1 MRLKTLEIKGFKS
14 FADKTI
20 IHFDEKITGV
30 VGPNGCGK
38 SNIVDAIRWVIGEH
52 KISNLRSDSL
62 ESLIFNGSKT
72 RAASGVAEVSL
83 TFENTRNILPTE
95 FTTVTITRRF
105 YKNGESEYRLNDV
118 TCRLKDIQNLFLDT
132 GVSSDS
138 YAIIELGMVDDIIKD
153 KDNSR
158 RRMFEQAAGIS
169 VYKTRKKEAK
179 QKLEATENDLNRIED
194 LLYEIQHN
202 LKTLESQARKAERYQ
217 EVKKEYKRISI
228 ELAKAVLE
236 GFHLNYQE
244 LEQQLETET
253 NRKVELD
260 AAIATQEASLEHDKN
275 QLIHLEKDLQAAQKT
290 VNDLQN
296 QIRTQE
302 SEQQLTRQRLNH
314 LQEKAHQQTRFL
326 SQADT
331 QRQQLQESLAELA
344 SRLDTERVQLQQME
358 TARQSLS
365 EIYQSAL
372 QSWESHKAKLSS
384 LQQTQQELRRR
395 QFELEKK
402 MAVADTSRQNT
413 ERLIRQYEQESQQR
427 TTHLQQLQ
435 ERKENLSQS
444 VAHLQQQLQQLK
456 EAHQTGK
463 AQILALQ
470 QTLDELRDQMRE
482 KNRLHDA
489 RKNEY
494 QLLKSL
500 VDNLEGYPESIR
512 FLKKQ
517 SGWSSNP
524 LLLSDVLNVQDAYKT
539 AIENLLEPYLNYY
552 VVNDIAEAHAAI
564 ELLDQHQKGRAS
576 FFILNQLPAIS
587 HDHATAPH
595 PAWIPA
601 MQVVE
606 TAPAYLP
613 LIKHLLG
620 HVYLSTEPLQTV
632 NGNRIETDLVVLDKE
647 GKIIYGNY
655 FVSGGSVQTFSGYKI
670 GRVHQLEKLQHTI
683 QQIESEIQE
692 LQQRIHSHQQEITR
706 ITAQLHEREIAQLQ
720 EQLTQ
725 QEKQLFALQNQ
736 SEQIEQQHQQSTGRI
751 QGLQQ
756 QLHEQQLQMQQL
768 QQALKSLNEEQTAL
782 QQQLEEAQQL
792 TLEAEKTYQASQQQY
807 NEHRIQFTRQQ
818 SKLQSIEQEIQ
829 FHQRKL
835 TELQQ
840 GIEQNTLEQKETQ
853 QAIINAQQ
861 QLQEIEQMLV
871 GLIHDRDAQMAVVQQ
886 KEKVYYDFRNTLN
899 EKEAQLKQLHR
910 NREQCETLLMQIREQ
925 LNQVKLQL
933 TSLKERLQLE
943 FKVNLEEIMD
953 EPRETDQ
960 SIEQLQ
966 AEADKLKKRLEN
978 MGEVNPTAIEAYQEM
993 KKRYEFIETQKNDL
1007 LQAKNSLLA
1016 TIEEVETTANE
1027 RFLHTFEKIKENFQR
1042 VFRSLSSDEDQCDLI
1057 LLDPQNLAESPI
1069 DIIAKPKGKK
1079 PASISQL
1086 SMGEKTLVAIALLF
1100 AIYLIKPAPF
1110 CIMDEV
1116 DAPLDDANILKF
1128 TNMIREFSQQ
1138 SQFIIVT
1145 HNKQT
1150 MAAVDVIYGV
1160 TMQEAG
1166 VSKLVPVDFR
1176 SLN

>member
-14 FADKTI
+14 FADKTV
-20 IHFDEKITGV
+20 IHFDERITGV

-179 QKLEATENDLNRIED
+179 QKLEATENDLSRIED

-217 EVKKEYKRISI
+217 EIKKEYKRISI
-228 ELAKAVLE
+228 ELAKAILE
-236 GFHLNYQE
+236 TFHVSFQE
-244 LEQQLETET
+244 LEQQFTIET
-253 NRKVELD
+253 NRKAELD
-260 AAIATQEASLEHDKN
+260 ATIATQEAALEQDKN
-275 QLIHLEKDLQAAQKT
+275 QLITLEKDLQTHQKS

-296 QIRTQE
+296 QIRTKE
-302 SEQQLTRQRLNH
+302 NEQQLARQRLNH
-314 LQEKAHQQTRFL
+314 LQEKANQQSQFL
-326 SQADT
+326 SQAGT
-331 QRQQLQESLAELA
+331 QLQQLQENITNL
-344 SRLDTERVQLQQME
+344 TTQLQQE
-358 TARQSLS
+358 QQQLQQLEISGQSLS
-365 EIYQSAL
+365 NTYQQAR
-372 QSWESHKAKLSS
+372 QSWESHKSNLSA
-384 LQQTQQELRRR
+384 LQHTQQELRRQ

-402 MAVADTSRQNT
+402 MAVGETSRQNT
-413 ERLIRQYEQESQQR
+413 ERLIRQYEQEFQQR
-427 TTHLQQLQ
+427 ATQLQQLQ
-435 ERKENLSQS
+435 DRKTSLTQS
-444 VAHLQQQLQQLK
+444 IAGIQQQLQQLK
-456 EAHQTGK
+456 EAHQSGK
-463 AQILALQ
+463 QQILSLQ
-470 QTLDELRDQMRE
+470 QSLDQLREQMRE
-482 KNRLHDA
+482 KTRVLDA

-517 SGWSSNP
+517 SGWTSHP

-552 VVNDIAEAHAAI
+552 VVQDLAEARAAI
-564 ELLDQHQKGRAS
+564 ALLDKHQKGRAS
-576 FFILNQLPAIS
+576 FFVLNQLPPQAN
-587 HDHATAPH
+587 PL
-595 PAWIPA
+595 PQPPKPEWIPA
-601 MQVVE
+601 IQVVE
-606 TAPAYLP
+606 TAEPYLP
-613 LIKHLLG
+613 LVHHLLG
-620 HVYLSTEPLQTV
+620 NVYLSS
-632 NGNRIETDLVVLDKE
+632 GNFSLEQEHTYAHQLVLLDQH

-655 FVSGGSVQTFSGYKI
+655 FVTGGSVNTFTGYKI
-670 GRVHQLEKLQHTI
+670 GRVHQLEKLQQTI
-683 QQIESEIQE
+683 QQLEQDIQQV
-692 LQQRIHSHQQEITR
+692 QQQIQSHHQQITD
-706 ITAQLHEREIAQLQ
+706 ITGKLHEREITQLQ

-725 QEKQLFALQNQ
+725 QEKQLFSLQNQAEQIQQQNQHSHTRTQNLRQQLDEQSQHIQQLQEALQNL
-736 SEQIEQQHQQSTGRI
+736 HQQQAS
-751 QGLQQ
+751 LQQ
-756 QLHEQQLQMQQL
+756 QLDDVQLQ
-768 QQALKSLNEEQTAL
+768 ASETEKSYQTA
-782 QQQLEEAQQL
+782 
-792 TLEAEKTYQASQQQY
+792 QQQY
-807 NEHRIQFTRQQ
+807 NEHQILLTRQQ
-818 SKLQSIEQEIQ
+818 SKLHAIQQEIQ
-829 FHQRKL
+829 FHQRKIA
-835 TELQQ
+835 ELEH
-840 GIEQNTLEQKETQ
+840 GIQQNTLLQTETQ
-853 QAIINAQQ
+853 AEITNTQQ
-861 QLQEIEQMLV
+861 QLQQLEQT
-871 GLIHDRDAQMAVVQQ
+871 LIDLIRERDAQMVSVQQ
-886 KEKVYYDFRNTLN
+886 KEKTYYNFRTALQ
-899 EKEAQLKQLHR
+899 EKEAQLKQWHR
-910 NREQCETLLMQIREQ
+910 QREQCDELLMQIREQ

-933 TSLKERLQLE
+933 TSLKERLQVE
-943 FKVNLEEIMD
+943 FRVNLEEIMD
-953 EPRETDQ
+953 EPRQTNSSVE
-960 SIEQLQ
+960 ELQ
-966 AEADKLKKRLEN
+966 AEAEKWRKRLEN

-1007 LQAKNSLLA
+1007 LEAKNSLLA

-1027 RFLHTFEKIKENFQR
+1027 RFLDTFEKIKENFKR

-1057 LLDPQNLAESPI
+1057 LVDPQNLAESPI

-1176 SLN
+1176 NLE